1 MRQVRLISGYIYI
14 YILRNSLKV
23 CLTPI
28 TEKIEYGCFKRF
40 GHMREW
46 LMYQW
51 EVMSWFKL
59 KKRKMIDDN
68 LK

>member
-1 MRQVRLISGYIYI
+1 MRQVRLISGYIYIYI

-40 GHMREW
+40 GHMRE
-46 LMYQW
+46 
-51 EVMSWFKL
+51 
-59 KKRKMIDDN
+59 
-68 LK
+68 